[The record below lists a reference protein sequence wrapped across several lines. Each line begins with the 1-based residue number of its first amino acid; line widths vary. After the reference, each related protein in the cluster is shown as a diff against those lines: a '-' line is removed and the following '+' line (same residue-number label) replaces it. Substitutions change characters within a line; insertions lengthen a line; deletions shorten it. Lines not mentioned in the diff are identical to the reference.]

1 MERNNQDKQHKGQRM
16 KALTF
21 EKELDDFL
29 ERVLRQES
37 VGRRR
42 NRFLLC
48 RLWQVD
54 RRNKRRKSFGN
65 LLLTKSLIWA
75 KSFRVWESFER
86 LSCTIESI
94 SARHCPPPSW
104 VGNCFSFPG
113 PGILSRRKA
122 LLHQLEE
129 QSEWGLS
136 LGFFCSHSGIR
147 PSHHHHCAAWQDVSF
162 NQQRRTRLWVK
173 KKKILPCS
181 GTPGN
186 AFNHVRLCCI
196 LPIKTFLRTLF
207 LASTFNLCGSPT
219 NRDLT
224 LLVGSGDP
232 ELDLFLGP
240 SFPERCGQH
249 SPGWRLYRVWSLS
262 RRVSWIW
269 VLWKARAR
277 IC

>member
-1 MERNNQDKQHKGQRM
+1 MLTKSKAWNPFGLVTALRWYNLPLILNHVVNFGLVGKKKKKLKMERNYQDKQHKGQRM

-94 SARHCPPPSW
+94 SARHCPPPS
-104 VGNCFSFPG
+104 
-113 PGILSRRKA
+113 
-122 LLHQLEE
+122 
-129 QSEWGLS
+129 
-136 LGFFCSHSGIR
+136 
-147 PSHHHHCAAWQDVSF
+147 
-162 NQQRRTRLWVK
+162 
-173 KKKILPCS
+173 
-181 GTPGN
+181 
-186 AFNHVRLCCI
+186 
-196 LPIKTFLRTLF
+196 
-207 LASTFNLCGSPT
+207 
-219 NRDLT
+219 
-224 LLVGSGDP
+224 
-232 ELDLFLGP
+232 
-240 SFPERCGQH
+240 
-249 SPGWRLYRVWSLS
+249 
-262 RRVSWIW
+262 
-269 VLWKARAR
+269 
-277 IC
+277 

>member
-1 MERNNQDKQHKGQRM
+1 MERNYQDKQHKGQRM

-173 KKKILPCS
+173 KKKNS
-181 GTPGN
+181 
-186 AFNHVRLCCI
+186 
-196 LPIKTFLRTLF
+196 
-207 LASTFNLCGSPT
+207 
-219 NRDLT
+219 T
-224 LLVGSGDP
+224 LL
-232 ELDLFLGP
+232 
-240 SFPERCGQH
+240 RN
-249 SPGWRLYRVWSLS
+249 S
-262 RRVSWIW
+262 RQ
-269 VLWKARAR
+269 
-277 IC
+277 CF